1 MKKIFVIVLLVA
13 IVLLAAGCSSST
25 VMKEEDINGNSDEF
39 SIFVEVESGPNWIV
53 YYDRETLCMYVMSR
67 GNYNWGTFTLLV
79 NSDGTPKLWEG
90 K

>member
-1 MKKIFVIVLLVA
+1 MKKIFVIMLLIAV
-13 IVLLAAGCSSST
+13 VLLAVGCDSAT

-39 SIFVEVESGPNWIV
+39 SIFVEVESGPHWNV

-67 GNYNWGTFTLLV
+67 DSYNWGTFALLV
-79 NSDGTPKLWEG
+79 NSDGTPKLWED